1 MAQLD
6 SPAASPVV
14 DSDSF
19 SSLTHPEDPSSAS
32 GKPMAAPTAPPPA
45 PPSQGGEKAPK
56 PAEEPIKPKRGRGRP
71 RKNPDAP
78 PKPPRDPNAPKRPR
92 GRPRKH
98 PLPPEPDPP
107 AAIPA
112 AVPIEPNRPVGRP
125 RKHPLPPEPDPP
137 AAIPAA
143 VPIEPKRPVGR
154 PRKHPLPPASE
165 VQSQAPVVKRK
176 RGRPRK
182 TPLVEPA
189 APVQTVQERDDQNK
203 PATGNPPPTEP
214 SGDTSA
220 AAPVKK
226 RRGRPRKVPVETTT
240 AAKEGPKE
248 TTDGQMEPPKKKRG
262 RPKKNPLPD
271 SNGPSPAKQSKVQ
284 TKDGEGEPT
293 KKKRG
298 RPRKVQKAPPPEAT
312 PPQPAGGGRGEKQE
326 TDPAPEFHL
335 VTFEDSS
342 SDGEVGEN
350 IASLVSRNGV
360 LQDKEPGQPV
370 VATEQHDKEQGA
382 ESSDSSYMTPDP

>member
-78 PKPPRDPNAPKRPR
+78 PKPLRDPNAPKRPR
-92 GRPRKH
+92 
-98 PLPPEPDPP
+98 
-107 AAIPA
+107 
-112 AVPIEPNRPVGRP
+112 GRP

-182 TPLVEPA
+182 TPLVESA

-214 SGDTSA
+214 SSDTCA

-240 AAKEGPKE
+240 DAKEGPKE
-248 TTDGQMEPPKKKRG
+248 TTDGQTEPPKRKRG

-271 SNGPSPAKQSKVQ
+271 SNGPSPAKQSKMQ
-284 TKDGEGEPT
+284 TKDGEGETT
-293 KKKRG
+293 KRKRG